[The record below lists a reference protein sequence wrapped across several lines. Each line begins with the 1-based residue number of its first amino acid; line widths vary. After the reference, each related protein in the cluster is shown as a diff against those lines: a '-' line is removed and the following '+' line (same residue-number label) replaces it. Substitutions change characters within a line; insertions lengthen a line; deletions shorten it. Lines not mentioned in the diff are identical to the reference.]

1 LNADEDISEQTI
13 EELLSKG
20 ETKTDLLN
28 KELNKI
34 ESHFNMNQ
42 MQITDKDEDNP
53 NMYVFEGEDYKKK
66 NKKEEIFV
74 P

>member
-1 LNADEDISEQTI
+1 
-13 EELLSKG
+13 
-20 ETKTDLLN
+20 
-28 KELNKI
+28 
-34 ESHFNMNQ
+34 MNQ